1 MFIGTRIGIPM
12 MQYGTAFGSL
22 NFSCFQEI
30 LDFTATGSESSTS
43 VAVDGDT
50 DKEYKIV
57 VRNLDSAD
65 AVNLL
70 LGGDTTTYG
79 YQRLTN
85 TAGTIAA
92 ARDTSEA
99 TIGVCPALSLTEMS
113 LSAPSG
119 FIKTL
124 FLTQLTYTS
133 GTTMA
138 NFNIYGYSY
147 DGTATFTSL
156 DFSSASGN
164 FTAGTRIT
172 VFARRSQ

>member
-1 MFIGTRIGIPM
+1 
-12 MQYGTAFGSL
+12 MQAKL
-22 NFSCFQEI
+22 NPLGKVNFPGFQEI
-30 LDFTATGSESSTS
+30 LDFTSAGSESSVS
-43 VAVDGDT
+43 VTIAADT
-50 DKEYKIV
+50 DKEYKIL
-57 VRNLDSAD
+57 VRNLDTAD

-70 LGGDTTTYG
+70 LGGDTSTYG
-79 YQRLTN
+79 FQCLKN

-99 TIGVCPALSLTEMS
+99 TIILCPALSLCEAT
-113 LSAPSG
+113 LLTPTN
-119 FIKTL
+119 FLKTL
-124 FLTQLTYTS
+124 FVSQATYTS

-138 NFNIYGYSY
+138 NYNLYSYVY

-172 VFARRSQ
+172 VFARRTN